1 MIYGE
6 DTDLWAR
13 AEKIFKTEKLKEP
26 ETYIYTR
33 AETSVSKNFTNDS
46 TQNLSSSM

>member
-1 MIYGE
+1 MEKIQIYGQE
-6 DTDLWAR
+6 QK
-13 AEKIFKTEKLKEP
+13 KIFKTEKLKEP